1 MSIKRFDPSKFTTST
16 AKPMPVILLLDV
28 SGSMGEVMDGSF
40 ERTGQTVFEDGQ
52 NWEIVTGGVSRIDA
66 LNQAVQEMLASFARE
81 EQLGHE
87 FLISVIT
94 FGEAVR
100 LYLPPTKASRVE
112 WLPLTASGETPL
124 GDAISMA
131 RKLIEDKETTPSLA
145 YRPVVVLVSD
155 GKPTDP
161 WKAPL
166 ADFVGSGRSMKCDR
180 IALAIG
186 AGTDEEMLRT
196 FIDGT
201 ANPLFHAS
209 DARQIL
215 ETFKRVTMSVTV
227 RSKAKDP
234 NQAPPVVSVTEKSV
248 SGKSDEAVNPPS
260 KPNDDDDGYW

>member
-1 MSIKRFDPSKFTTST
+1 MSMKRFDPSKFTTS
-16 AKPMPVILLLDV
+16 ASKPMPVILLLDV

-52 NWEIVTGGVSRIDA
+52 NWDIVTGGVSRIDV

-94 FGEAVR
+94 FGGAVS
-100 LYLPPTKASRVE
+100 LHLPPMKASSVE
-112 WLPLTASGETPL
+112 WLPLTTSGETPL
-124 GDAISMA
+124 GGAISMA
-131 RKLIEDKETTPSLA
+131 RGLIEDKEATPSRA

-155 GKPTDP
+155 GKPTDA

-215 ETFKRVTMSVTV
+215 ETFRRVTMSVTV
-227 RSKAKDP
+227 RNKSKDP
-234 NQAPPVVSVTEKSV
+234 NQVVSVTEKST
-248 SGKSDEAVNPPS
+248 SPAKPNGATNPPS
-260 KPNDDDDGYW
+260 KPNDDEDGYW